1 MINDRSIRKDVIFA
15 PERRSKSRRA
25 MKILVHDLEYSLFCI
40 LLGNANL
47 QRGKRP
53 FLFRNCFQILGV
65 DVLLD
70 SSLQPSPGSESL
82 VNELWRGHDSSR

>member
-1 MINDRSIRKDVIFA
+1 MINDRSIRKDVILA
-15 PERRSKSRRA
+15 PERRAKSRRA

-40 LLGNANL
+40 FLGM
-47 QRGKRP
+47 P
-53 FLFRNCFQILGV
+53 VVFFRNCFQILGV